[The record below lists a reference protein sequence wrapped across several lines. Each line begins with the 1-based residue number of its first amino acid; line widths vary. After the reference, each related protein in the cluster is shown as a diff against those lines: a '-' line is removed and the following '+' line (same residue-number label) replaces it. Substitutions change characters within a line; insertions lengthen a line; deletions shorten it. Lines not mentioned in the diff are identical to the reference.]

1 MTRSLTSKTNGFTL
15 QGWVKPS
22 TTLTLNPQKMVATP
36 HRDSILPTIEPQ
48 VDPYTLAQMGIAMLI
63 DLAQRGEIDPWDV
76 KVIDAI
82 DLHLSN
88 LPLQSNATMAHKQAN
103 LSQSG
108 QAFLWAA
115 MLVLLKAQSLEQSQS
130 HEEDFDFIEEDIDF
144 ETISASGL
152 PRNLEQHIRRRL
164 TSPPPRTRPVT
175 LQDLIQQLSQIA
187 EKIAEPAARPRSLR
201 RGKVLSVKQATQS
214 IIGLAHDENLTEM
227 ATLVS
232 EFLVS
237 FTSENDFWT
246 LEDLVSLWSEKF
258 PPAPGQHH
266 GVNHDRVGVFWALL
280 LLSAQSK
287 VELHQTEFYQ
297 TLTIRR
303 LCEDS
308 VEMN

>member
-1 MTRSLTSKTNGFTL
+1 M
-15 QGWVKPS
+15 VS
-22 TTLTLNPQKMVATP
+22 TPQ
-36 HRDSILPTIEPQ
+36 RDSISSPVEQQ

-82 DLHLSN
+82 DLHLSK
-88 LPLQSNATMAHKQAN
+88 LPLQADASLAHKQAN

-115 MLVLLKAQSLEQSQS
+115 MLVLLKAESLEQSQS
-130 HEEDFDFIEEDIDF
+130 QTEDFEFIEEDLDF
-144 ETISASGL
+144 EAISAAGL
-152 PRNLEQHIRRRL
+152 PRNLEKHIRRRL
-164 TSPPPRTRPVT
+164 TSPPQQTRPVT
-175 LQDLIQQLSQIA
+175 LQDLIQQLRQIA
-187 EKIAEPAARPRSLR
+187 DKIAEPAIARRSI
-201 RGKVLSVKQATQS
+201 RGKAMSVKRATQS
-214 IIGLAHDENLTEM
+214 IVGLAHDENLTEM
-227 ATLVS
+227 AALVA
-232 EFLVS
+232 EFLVTY
-237 FTSENDFWT
+237 TSETDQWT
-246 LEDLVSLWSEKF
+246 LDDLVGIWSSKF

-287 VELHQTEFYQ
+287 VELDQAEFYQ

-303 LCEDS
+303 LHEDS

>member
-1 MTRSLTSKTNGFTL
+1 M
-15 QGWVKPS
+15 VS
-22 TTLTLNPQKMVATP
+22 TPR
-36 HRDSILPTIEPQ
+36 RDSTPLVAPQ
-48 VDPYTLAQMGIAMLI
+48 VDPHTLAQMGIAMLI

-82 DLHLSN
+82 DLHLSR
-88 LPLQSNATMAHKQAN
+88 LPLQSDASLAHKQAN

-130 HEEDFDFIEEDIDF
+130 QLEFDFIEEELDF
-144 ETISASGL
+144 ETIAGSGL
-152 PRNLEQHIRRRL
+152 PRNLERHIRRRL

-187 EKIAEPAARPRSLR
+187 DKIAEPASRRRPIRS
-201 RGKVLSVKQATQS
+201 KAMSVKQATQT
-214 IIGLAHDENLTEM
+214 IVGLAHDENLTEM
-227 ATLVS
+227 AALVA
-232 EFLVS
+232 EFLVTY
-237 FTSENDFWT
+237 TSETDFWT
-246 LEDLVSLWSEKF
+246 LDDLVNLWSDKF
-258 PPAPGQHH
+258 PPVPGQHH
-266 GVNHDRVGVFWALL
+266 GANHDRVGVFWALL

-287 VELHQTEFYQ
+287 VELHQTDFYQ

-303 LCEDS
+303 LELES

>member
-1 MTRSLTSKTNGFTL
+1 MVSTPRQDRSPL
-15 QGWVKPS
+15 V
-22 TTLTLNPQKMVATP
+22 
-36 HRDSILPTIEPQ
+36 EPQ
-48 VDPYTLAQMGIAMLI
+48 VDPHTLAQMGIAMLI

-82 DLHLSN
+82 DLHLSR
-88 LPLQSNATMAHKQAN
+88 LPLKADASLAHKQAN

-130 HEEDFDFIEEDIDF
+130 PAEFDLIEEELDF
-144 ETISASGL
+144 ETISSSGL
-152 PRNLEQHIRRRL
+152 PRNLERHIRRRL

-187 EKIAEPAARPRSLR
+187 DKIAEPTARRRSIR
-201 RGKVLSVKQATQS
+201 SKVMSVKQATQT
-214 IIGLAHDENLTEM
+214 IVGLAHDENLTEM
-227 ATLVS
+227 AALVA
-232 EFLVS
+232 EFLVTY
-237 FTSENDFWT
+237 TSETDCWT
-246 LEDLVSLWSEKF
+246 LDDLVNLWSDKF
-258 PPAPGQHH
+258 PPVPGQHH
-266 GVNHDRVGVFWALL
+266 GANHDRVGIFWALL

-287 VELHQTEFYQ
+287 VELHQADFYQ

-303 LCEDS
+303 LELES